1 MINTTPDAAAM
12 YGKLGENSVPV
23 LVAQDRLII
32 GFNEADYAA
41 LAKAKRPL
49 KGETMKKYLA
59 VFLGVAALSAAVA
72 SEDKV
77 DFKKCYKACMKEVN
91 DKDKCTYICDDSN
104 DGKSR

>member
-1 MINTTPDAAAM
+1 
-12 YGKLGENSVPV
+12 
-23 LVAQDRLII
+23 
-32 GFNEADYAA
+32 
-41 LAKAKRPL
+41 
-49 KGETMKKYLA
+49 MKKYLA